1 MAALWCL
8 TPLSTIFQLYRGGS
22 NSDTRRI
29 HLVRDDYCMLKT
41 GSYGCRLIGSLV
53 FNVKFSKIS
62 AISWRMVVDNKHV
75 NDNYLCLNQK
85 PSAIDKPS
93 Q

>member
-1 MAALWCL
+1 M
-8 TPLSTIFQLYRGGS
+8 T
-22 NSDTRRI
+22 
-29 HLVRDDYCMLKT
+29 
-41 GSYGCRLIGSLV
+41 
-53 FNVKFSKIS
+53 
-62 AISWRMVVDNKHV
+62 DNKHV